1 METNEILNNLT
12 KEINDLG
19 ERIATSESETAT
31 KGEVNRLA
39 ERLEAYEKINLSG
52 KAKQRTKF
60 WDSDAQASEF
70 VDFLVDGPLDGQIS
84 KSQRAKLTKDSISKA
99 DYANITTDSE
109 GGHLVPDLF
118 SNTLQERF
126 DTYGNAR
133 QYHDTYQIDGGSLE
147 LALNDGGTTAKFKGE
162 AVNSDYTKEVFD
174 TVTLNPKVII
184 ALTSVSQSLLNQTRF
199 SIADIVGRAL
209 VRANGYREDFAVFRG
224 TGASNDTSGSI
235 TGYENDANINEV
247 ELGALG
253 DLFKVNASGTPDD
266 ANPKGVDALIACMNL
281 VQTYAITDDSAWYM
295 NRRTL
300 NSLHSVKDTTGQP
313 VIRMGFNES
322 PFGSLFGFP
331 IRPLEILG
339 PNSEAA
345 LDQASEVDT
354 LVLFG
359 SLRRAGAIGVSGS
372 VSLAFDPNYDFRAGL
387 SAWRLFSEF
396 DFKVTDPNAVA
407 RIVNPA

>member
-1 METNEILNNLT
+1 METTEILQTLS
-12 KEINDLG
+12 KEITELG
-19 ERIATSESETAT
+19 DRIANSESETAT
-31 KGEVNRLA
+31 KSDLTKIA
-39 ERLEAYEKINLSG
+39 ERLEAFEKVSQGG

-60 WDSDAQASEF
+60 WDTDAQASEF
-70 VDFLVDGPLDGQIS
+70 VDYLIDGPLDGHINKAQ
-84 KSQRAKLTKDSISKA
+84 KSRLQGSSLTKA
-99 DYANITTDSE
+99 DYANITTDGE
-109 GGHLVPDLF
+109 GGHLVPELF

-126 DTYGNAR
+126 NSYGAAR
-133 QYHDTYQIDGGSLE
+133 QLHDVYQIDGGSLE
-147 LALNDGGTTAKFKGE
+147 LAFNDGGTTALFKSEGTN
-162 AVNSDYTKEVFD
+162 ADYTKEAFD
-174 TVTLNPKVII
+174 TVVLNPKIII
-184 ALTSVSQSLLNQTRF
+184 ALTAASQSLLNQSRF

-224 TGASNDTSGSI
+224 TGASNDTSGGI
-235 TGYENDANINEV
+235 TGYENASIGEV
-247 ELGALG
+247 ELGAVG

-266 ANPKGVDALIACMNL
+266 ANPKGVDALIQAMNT
-281 VQTYAITDDSAWYM
+281 VDSYAIDGDTAWYM

-322 PFGSLFGFP
+322 PFGSLFGYP
-331 IRPLEILG
+331 IRPIEILG

-345 LDQASEVDT
+345 IDQASEVDT

-372 VSLAFDPNYDFRAGL
+372 VSIAFDDHYDFRAGL

-407 RIVNPA
+407 RIVNP